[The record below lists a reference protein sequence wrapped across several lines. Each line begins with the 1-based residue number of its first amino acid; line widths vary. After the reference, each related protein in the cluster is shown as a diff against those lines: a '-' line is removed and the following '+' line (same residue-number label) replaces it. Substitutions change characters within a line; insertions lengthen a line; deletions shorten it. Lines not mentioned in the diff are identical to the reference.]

1 MTHTSPLRAATRSS
15 PLARWQT
22 ATVTALLGAA
32 HTGLK
37 VDPIFVDTLGDR
49 TQAIGTPLHE
59 LGGQGVFVKEVQAA
73 VLRGDADIA
82 VHSAKDLPS
91 TPTPGLVIAAIPLR
105 GDVRDLLVGATLETL
120 RIGARVGTS
129 SVRRI
134 AQLRAQRPD
143 LEFVQIRGNVGTRV
157 ARVGELTGRV
167 GGELTG
173 RVGGELDA
181 VIVAAAGAE
190 RLGLIAELAER
201 HVLEWLPVES
211 MLPMVA
217 QGALAV
223 ECRSD
228 DGRTRLLVEAIS
240 DPVAAVCV
248 LAERAFL
255 ARLGGGCDLPVG
267 ALAVL
272 SGQGDTIEI
281 DALVAELAS
290 GRVVRTQMTGP
301 SNDPEGLGR
310 AIAETLLSTGGQDLL
325 DAR

>member
-1 MTHTSPLRAATRSS
+1 VTEARALKAATRSS

-22 ATVTALLGAA
+22 DTVAALLANA
-32 HTGLK
+32 HANVT
-37 VDPIFVDTLGDR
+37 VEPVFVDTLGDR

-73 VLRGDADIA
+73 VLRGNADIA

-91 TPTPGLVIAAIPLR
+91 TPTPGLVIAAIPVR
-105 GDVRDLLVGATLETL
+105 GDVRDLLVGATLATL
-120 RIGARVGTS
+120 RVGARVGTS

-157 ARVGELTGRV
+157 ARVGEL
-167 GGELTG
+167 
-173 RVGGELDA
+173 DA

-190 RLGLIAELAER
+190 RLGLIPELAER
-201 HVLEWLPVES
+201 HVLQWLPVEV

-223 ECRSD
+223 ECRSAD
-228 DGRTRLLVEAIS
+228 AHTRSLVEAIT
-240 DPVAAVCV
+240 DPSAAVCV
-248 LAERAFL
+248 LTERAFL

-267 ALAVL
+267 ALAAL
-272 SGQGDTIEI
+272 SEHGDAIEI
-281 DALVAELAS
+281 DALVASTRA
-290 GRVVRTQMTGP
+290 GRIVRHQMTGP
-301 SNDPEGLGR
+301 AHEPESLGR
-310 AIAETLLSTGGQDLL
+310 SIAEKLLANGGQDLL
-325 DAR
+325 DDR